1 MGTTAIIAALF
12 RLVKVYDDLGRL
24 LFKAH
29 LDVPL
34 TFDREQSQALLR
46 RNNRLEFSYQQLKAS
61 KTKLLNQLL
70 ATARSDSY
78 LWGKLRRLKAL
89 DAASLTA
96 IQTSPQFKR
105 RRKINR
111 LKQLIVNLQN
121 EKINESSV
129 LTKQILAYL
138 YHRAPEKVAAISKPG
153 PVYDDPFT
161 SRAFRMDMMALNYL
175 DQYFNVQELQYYVQY
190 LVFIHAH
197 QQAEAVIHYDARTIL
212 PNAGQTG
219 FSAVA
224 YYITINQQAYTYI
237 SYKGTEG
244 TMDDPRIKS
253 FTQRLDHYV
262 RESYQD
268 WKYNIDAMLI
278 GNTDNDEQLQLARR
292 FTRYVVR
299 RVRRI
304 NPATV
309 IYGLGHSLGG
319 HFVQTIQLL
328 DEPFDGGY
336 TLNAAPVQ
344 LKQIKHY
351 RPDLLTDSAWQ
362 QLFMLTKQNN
372 TQDPTVVMQVQ
383 AILGQRYDTIENE
396 WFIKDLTRIYFN
408 FPYTFYIGTAQY
420 LNAKNWQYPFVVDVA
435 PYLQKDEIHAYNQFW
450 DNLIHHLQR
459 VEMKNGS
466 LMLASLM
473 TYGLQTLRE
482 LYGAIKTDQ
491 AQQIFTAYA
500 RYLYDA
506 HIFKDTPV
514 QIQANF
520 ERELSRPKTALRV
533 LRGEWP
539 FLKSINHE
547 MVEAVIF
554 FHTIEGAQYFTR

>member
-1 MGTTAIIAALF
+1 METTVIISTLF
-12 RLVKVYDDLGRL
+12 RLAKVFDDMGKL

-34 TFDREQSQALLR
+34 TFDRAQSQALLR
-46 RNNRLEFSYQQLKAS
+46 RNNRLEFSYQQLKTS

-70 ATARSDSY
+70 ATAGADPY
-78 LWGKLRRLKAL
+78 LWAKLRRLQAL
-89 DAASLTA
+89 DVASLA
-96 IQTSPQFKR
+96 AVQANPQFNR
-105 RRKINR
+105 QRKINR
-111 LKQLIVNLQN
+111 LKQLIINLQN
-121 EKINESSV
+121 EKINESTV
-129 LTKQILAYL
+129 LTKQALAYL
-138 YHRAPEKVAAISKPG
+138 YHVAPDKVAATSKPG
-153 PVYDDPFT
+153 PILADPFD
-161 SRAFRMDMMALNYL
+161 SRAFKMDMMALNYL
-175 DQYFNVQELQYYVQY
+175 DQYFNVQELQYYVKY

-197 QQAEAVIHYDARTIL
+197 QAAEAVIHYDARTVL
-212 PNAGQTG
+212 PNAEQTG

-224 YYITINQQAYTYI
+224 YYVTLNRQSYTYI

-253 FTQRLDHYV
+253 FTQRLDNYV

-278 GNTDNDEQLQLARR
+278 GNTENDEQLQLARR

-304 NPATV
+304 NPATI

-319 HFVQTIQLL
+319 HFVQTVQLL

-351 RPDLLTDSAWQ
+351 RPDLLSASKWQ
-362 QLFMLTKQNN
+362 QLFALTKHNN
-372 TQDPTVVMQVQ
+372 TQDPAVAMQVH
-383 AILGQRYDTIENE
+383 AILGHNYATIENE
-396 WFIKDLTRIYFN
+396 WFIKDLTRIYFG
-408 FPYTFYIGTAQY
+408 FPYTFYIGTARY
-420 LNAKNWQYPFVVDVA
+420 LNAKNWHYPFVTDVA
-435 PYLQKDEIHAYNQFW
+435 PYLRKDEIQAYSQFW
-450 DNLIHHLQR
+450 GNLIRYLKR
-459 VEMKNGS
+459 VETRNGS

-482 LYGAIKTDQ
+482 VYAAIKTEQ
-491 AQQIFTAYA
+491 AQQIFAAYA

-514 QIQANF
+514 QVQANF
-520 ERELSRPKTALRV
+520 ERELSRPRTALRV
-533 LRGEWP
+533 LQGEWP
-539 FLKSINHE
+539 FLKSVNNE
-547 MVEAVIF
+547 MVETVIF

>member
-1 MGTTAIIAALF
+1 METTVIISTLF
-12 RLVKVYDDLGRL
+12 RLAKVFDDMGKL

-34 TFDREQSQALLR
+34 TFDRAQSQALLR
-46 RNNRLEFSYQQLKAS
+46 RNNRLEFSYQQLKTS

-70 ATARSDSY
+70 ATAGADPY
-78 LWGKLRRLKAL
+78 LWTKLRRLQAL
-89 DAASLTA
+89 DVASLA
-96 IQTSPQFKR
+96 AVQANPQFNR
-105 RRKINR
+105 QRKINR
-111 LKQLIVNLQN
+111 LKQLIINLQN
-121 EKINESSV
+121 EKINESTV
-129 LTKQILAYL
+129 LTKQALAYL
-138 YHRAPEKVAAISKPG
+138 YHVAPDKVATTSKPG
-153 PVYDDPFT
+153 PILADPFD
-161 SRAFRMDMMALNYL
+161 SRAFKMDMMALNYL
-175 DQYFNVQELQYYVQY
+175 DQYFNVQELQYYVKY

-197 QQAEAVIHYDARTIL
+197 QAAEAVIHYDARTVL
-212 PNAGQTG
+212 PNAEQTG

-224 YYITINQQAYTYI
+224 YYVTLNRQSYTYI

-253 FTQRLDHYV
+253 FTQRLDNYV

-278 GNTDNDEQLQLARR
+278 GNTENDEQLQLARR

-304 NPATV
+304 NPATI

-319 HFVQTIQLL
+319 HFVQTVQLL

-351 RPDLLTDSAWQ
+351 RPDLLSASKWQ
-362 QLFMLTKQNN
+362 QLFALTKHNN
-372 TQDPTVVMQVQ
+372 TQDPAVAMQVH
-383 AILGQRYDTIENE
+383 AILGHNYATIENE
-396 WFIKDLTRIYFN
+396 WFIKDLTRIYFG
-408 FPYTFYIGTAQY
+408 FPYTFYIGTARY
-420 LNAKNWQYPFVVDVA
+420 LNAKNWHYPFVTDVA
-435 PYLQKDEIHAYNQFW
+435 PYLRKDEIQAYSQFW
-450 DNLIHHLQR
+450 GNLIRYLKR
-459 VEMKNGS
+459 VETRNGS

-482 LYGAIKTDQ
+482 VYAAIKTEQ
-491 AQQIFTAYA
+491 AQQIFAAYA

-514 QIQANF
+514 QVQTNF
-520 ERELSRPKTALRV
+520 ERELSRPRTALRV
-533 LRGEWP
+533 LQVEWP
-539 FLKSINHE
+539 FLKSVNNE
-547 MVEAVIF
+547 MVETVIF

>member
-1 MGTTAIIAALF
+1 METTVIISTLF
-12 RLVKVYDDLGRL
+12 RLAKVFDDMGKL

-34 TFDREQSQALLR
+34 TFDSAQSQTLLR
-46 RNNRLEFSYQQLKAS
+46 HNNRLAFRYRQLKIS

-70 ATARSDSY
+70 ATVGGDPY
-78 LWGKLRRLKAL
+78 LWTKLKRLQAL
-89 DAASLTA
+89 DTTSLA
-96 IQTSPQFKR
+96 VSSKPQFKR
-105 RRKINR
+105 QRKINR
-111 LKQLIVNLQN
+111 LKQLIIDLQN
-121 EKINESSV
+121 EKINESTV
-129 LTKQILAYL
+129 LTKQALAYL
-138 YHRAPEKVAAISKPG
+138 YHIAPDKVAATSKSG
-153 PVYDDPFT
+153 PVLANPFV
-161 SRAFRMDMMALNYL
+161 SRAFKMDMMALNYL

-197 QQAEAVIHYDARTIL
+197 QAAEAVIHYDARTVL
-212 PNAGQTG
+212 PNAKQTG

-224 YYITINQQAYTYI
+224 YYITINRQSYTYI

-253 FTQRLDHYV
+253 FTQRLDNYV

-278 GNTDNDEQLQLARR
+278 GNTENDEQLQLARR

-299 RVRRI
+299 RVRKI

-319 HFVQTIQLL
+319 HFVQTVQLL

-351 RPDLLTDSAWQ
+351 RPDLLSASKWQ
-362 QLFMLTKQNN
+362 QLFALTKHNN
-372 TQDPTVVMQVQ
+372 TQDPAVAMQVH
-383 AILGQRYDTIENE
+383 AILGHEYATIENE
-396 WFIKDLTRIYFN
+396 WFIKDLTRIYFG
-408 FPYTFYIGTAQY
+408 FPYTFYIGTARY
-420 LNAKNWQYPFVVDVA
+420 LNVKNWQYPFVVDVA
-435 PYLQKDEIHAYNQFW
+435 PYLQKDEIRAYSQFW
-450 DNLIHHLQR
+450 GNLIRYLKR
-459 VEMKNGS
+459 VETKNGS

-482 LYGAIKTDQ
+482 VYAAIKTDQ
-491 AQQIFTAYA
+491 AQKIFAAYA
-500 RYLYDA
+500 HYLYDA

-514 QIQANF
+514 QVQANF
-520 ERELSRPKTALRV
+520 ERELSRPRTALRV
-533 LRGEWP
+533 LQSEWP
-539 FLKSINHE
+539 FLKSVNNE

>member
-1 MGTTAIIAALF
+1 MKTTVIISTLF
-12 RLVKVYDDLGRL
+12 RLAKVFDDMGKL

-34 TFDREQSQALLR
+34 TFDSAQSQTLLR
-46 RNNRLEFSYQQLKAS
+46 HNNRLAFRYRQLKIS

-70 ATARSDSY
+70 ATVGSDPY
-78 LWGKLRRLKAL
+78 LWTKLKQLQAL
-89 DAASLTA
+89 DAASLA
-96 IQTSPQFKR
+96 VQSKPQFNR
-105 RRKINR
+105 QRKINR
-111 LKQLIVNLQN
+111 LKQLIIDLQN
-121 EKINESSV
+121 EKINESTV
-129 LTKQILAYL
+129 LTKQALAYL
-138 YHRAPEKVAAISKPG
+138 YHIAPDKVAATSKSG
-153 PVYDDPFT
+153 PVLTDPFV
-161 SRAFRMDMMALNYL
+161 SRAFKIDMMALNYL

-190 LVFIHAH
+190 LVFMHAH
-197 QQAEAVIHYDARTIL
+197 QAAEAVIHYDARKVL
-212 PNAGQTG
+212 PNAKQTG

-224 YYITINQQAYTYI
+224 YYITINHQSYTYI

-253 FTQRLDHYV
+253 FTQRLDNYV

-278 GNTDNDEQLQLARR
+278 GNTENDEQLQLARR

-299 RVRRI
+299 RVRKI

-319 HFVQTIQLL
+319 HFVQTVQLL

-351 RPDLLTDSAWQ
+351 RPDLLSASKWQ
-362 QLFMLTKQNN
+362 QLFVLTKHNN
-372 TQDPTVVMQVQ
+372 TQDPAVAMQVH
-383 AILGQRYDTIENE
+383 ALLGHEYATIENE
-396 WFIKDLTRIYFN
+396 WFVKDLTRIYFG
-408 FPYTFYIGTAQY
+408 FPYTFYIGTARY
-420 LNAKNWQYPFVVDVA
+420 LNVKNWQYPFVVDVA
-435 PYLQKDEIHAYNQFW
+435 PYLQKDEIQAYNQFW
-450 DNLIHHLQR
+450 GNLIRHLKR
-459 VEMKNGS
+459 VETKNGS

-482 LYGAIKTDQ
+482 VYAAIKTEQ
-491 AQQIFTAYA
+491 AQKIFAAYA

-514 QIQANF
+514 QVQANF
-520 ERELSRPKTALRV
+520 ERELSRPRTALRV
-533 LRGEWP
+533 LQSEWP
-539 FLKSINHE
+539 FLKSVNND

-554 FHTIEGAQYFTR
+554 FHTIEGAQYFIR